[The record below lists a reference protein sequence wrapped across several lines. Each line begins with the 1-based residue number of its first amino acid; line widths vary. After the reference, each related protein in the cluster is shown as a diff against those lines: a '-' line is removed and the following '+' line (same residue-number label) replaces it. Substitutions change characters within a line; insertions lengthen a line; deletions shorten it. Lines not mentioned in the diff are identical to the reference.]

1 MGPDFPGS
9 FERGIISSGY
19 WGETISPG
27 FDGQDLPWSLWGGG
41 FPDILVVRDLPLS
54 LKSPVIGEGK
64 ISRVIDG
71 VSPGHWRPRSPGLL
85 TGVSLRLWLE
95 KSAQRLRYG
104 YLRPADVQPF

>member
-41 FPDILVVRDLPLS
+41 FPGYFGGAGSPPVIEVSSHWGGQDLP
-54 LKSPVIGEGK
+54 
-64 ISRVIDG
+64 
-71 VSPGHWRPRSPGLL
+71 GH
-85 TGVSLRLWLE
+85 
-95 KSAQRLRYG
+95 
-104 YLRPADVQPF
+104 